1 MTIVLENISS
11 IVGRAMHIDNLSI
24 KFARGSLNVLLG
36 ATLAG
41 KTSLM
46 RILAGLDLPTRGRIL
61 IDDNDVTGVAVQ
73 KRSVAMVYQQFINY
87 PSLSVYENIASP
99 LRVRG
104 IGSSDI
110 ERKVREA
117 AKLMRLEPYLER
129 KPLNLSGGQ
138 QQRTALA
145 RALVKGADLVLLD
158 EPLANLDYKLRE
170 ELREEL
176 PRIFEASGAIFVYA
190 TTEPTEALLLGGNL
204 ACLHEGRL
212 LQYGLASDVY
222 RRPASLL
229 TASVC
234 SDPPINAFDAEI
246 SGGKVKM
253 LDAAPLPA
261 KGLLANL
268 PDGRYQIGV
277 RAHQVAIGKG
287 NGADYH
293 FPARVILTEITGSES
308 FVHLA
313 TGAANWMAV
322 MPGVHD
328 FSPDSSL
335 DAAVNPSNCFVF
347 DMAGT
352 LVAAP
357 VGH

>member
-1 MTIVLENISS
+1 MTIALDKVTS
-11 IVGRAMHIDNLSI
+11 IVGGATHIDNVSI
-24 KFARGSLNVLLG
+24 EFPRGSLNVLLG

-46 RILAGLDLPTRGRIL
+46 RILAGLDVPTSGRIVVEGR
-61 IDDNDVTGVAVQ
+61 DVTGVTVQ

-104 IGSSDI
+104 TGSAEIDK
-110 ERKVREA
+110 KVREA

-145 RALVKGADLVLLD
+145 RALVKSADLVLLD

-212 LQYGLASDVY
+212 LQYGPTSDVY
-222 RRPASLL
+222 RRPATLQ

-246 SGGKVKM
+246 KSGSVRM
-253 LDAAPLPA
+253 LGADPMPA

-277 RAHQVAIGKG
+277 RAHQVTIGSA

-313 TGAANWMAV
+313 TGAATWMAV
-322 MPGVHD
+322 LPGVHNLD
-328 FSPDSSL
+328 PETRL

-347 DMAGT
+347 DAAGA

-357 VGH
+357 GGH